1 MSSSPAAA
9 LASSP
14 ASPVLREPRS
24 TGEVISDAVQT
35 LRRHFG
41 LLFSLAVPLCAID
54 LVVREVANSM
64 LFGLSPLLTGGSF
77 DVDAVLTV
85 VPTVLASAGF
95 FIASFWVQQLLT
107 GAITVVG
114 EDSFMGRTPSVAASL
129 RRLLERGAPLILT
142 GTVFLI
148 MSTVGVAVV
157 ALTPLVVA
165 GVVSVVAGFDPLIPV
180 IGGCVLGMI
189 LAVAAIIFVTLRFS
203 LYAPLVVVEGRSMFS
218 ALRRSQALTA
228 PRGLPFLETPR
239 FRLSVL
245 LLIALALSSVM
256 QGMFVVPRLVV
267 SVVTGWSPVDGALPG
282 LAQLPLWFAVPFGLL
297 EVVTNAVVMPM
308 AALLVAFFVFDLRV
322 RYEPDATL

>member
-1 MSSSPAAA
+1 M
-9 LASSP
+9 
-14 ASPVLREPRS
+14 LREPRS